1 MSATPKVAIT
11 GLGLMCGQGL
21 DTETAWDGLKKGMNP
36 VRKFSLF
43 DPSGLSCTFGMELP
57 HGAEEVFGRH
67 IMTRNRRQMTR
78 ATMMAL
84 VTARMALRDAGLDF
98 TDHDSSRAGVV
109 IGATGTGYS
118 PAAADMDEHR
128 ILRNMA
134 NAPASWISLKEKIT
148 GPCCT
153 VSTACSSGVSALH
166 SAFSLIASG
175 ECDVVVAGATDS
187 SISYLDVAGFC
198 SLRALSEQ
206 NNDIFTAS
214 RPFDKD
220 RNGFVMG
227 EGCGVLIVES
237 LDHAFARRATIHALM
252 PRPALLSEAYNIFS
266 PRPDGTGMAAVMKRS
281 LDNAALKPADIDYV
295 NAHGTSTPQNDRV
308 EAKAVREVF
317 GDHVSSLLV
326 SSTKS
331 MTGHCLGA
339 AAAVEAVI
347 CCKAIRAGV
356 VPPTINLFE
365 PDPPFDIDFVA
376 GVARNAS
383 LRHVMS
389 NSFAFGG
396 HNGVCIFSR
405 HEARH
410 E

>member
-1 MSATPKVAIT
+1 
-11 GLGLMCGQGL
+11 MCGQGL
-21 DTETAWDGLKKGMNP
+21 DVPSAWDGLKKGMNP
-36 VRKFSLF
+36 VKQFSLF
-43 DPSGLSCTFGMELP
+43 DPSGLGCTFGMELP
-57 HGAEEVFGRH
+57 AGAEEVFSRLV
-67 IMTRNRRQMTR
+67 MTRNRRQMTR
-78 ATMMAL
+78 ATMMAM
-84 VTARMALRDAGLDF
+84 VTARMALADAGLDF
-98 TDHDSSRAGVV
+98 SENAAGASRTGVV
-109 IGATGTGYS
+109 IGATGTGYA
-118 PAAADMDEHR
+118 PLAPDNALDEHR

-134 NAPASWISLKEKIT
+134 NASASWISLKEKIT
-148 GPCCT
+148 GPSMT
-153 VSTACSSGVSALH
+153 VSTACSSGASALH
-166 SAFSLIASG
+166 AAFSLIADN
-175 ECDVVVAGATDS
+175 ECDVVVAGASDS

-206 NNDIFTAS
+206 NSDFLTAS

-237 LDHAFARRATIHALM
+237 LDHALARHAAIHAVM
-252 PRPALLSEAYNIFS
+252 PRPALMSEAYNILS
-266 PRPDGTGMAAVMKRS
+266 PRPDGTGMATAMRRS

-295 NAHGTSTPQNDRV
+295 NAHGTSTPQNDRM
-308 EAKAVREVF
+308 ESQAIRDVF
-317 GDHVSSLLV
+317 GGHVSSLLV

-347 CCKAIRAGV
+347 CCMAIREGI
-356 VPPTINLFE
+356 VPPTINLAE

-376 GVARNAS
+376 GKARSTA

-405 HEARH
+405 REARHEARH